1 MPFREVT
8 IDQVKRSNRSVK
20 LAIAYL
26 DLAMSMINQSI
37 PVEILAACLMSVAN
51 GGKML

>member
-20 LAIAYL
+20 LAIAY
-26 DLAMSMINQSI
+26 LAMSMINQSI